1 MAISIIKFADLAN
14 WSIGNVVGE
23 ELSYNPHYD
32 LVKLSDLLTFE
43 EEKCVKDDDTYYQ
56 QVTLKSNGNGL
67 EKRRDG
73 YKKGVEIRTKDQH
86 YLRTNQLVFSK
97 IDARNGAFALV
108 SEDVDGS
115 IVTKDFPT
123 YRVNEQRV
131 RPQYLLQLLLSA
143 PFQKIVGHCSKGTTK
158 RQRVDIGM
166 LMSQLVPVPTLDEQ
180 DRILDQYQELLGD
193 LKERPEKIAQK
204 EKEKEQC
211 FVENLGLTINE
222 AQKTNEPAK
231 LLFVKYDELP
241 NWNVSTV
248 VKSNQS
254 GSDKYP
260 LYSLAEIHDDVLLIK
275 KGFKPKYKENSPIR
289 ILNQKCVRWNFIDL
303 QYAKG
308 VESNW
313 ASGINEEYVTRKGDI
328 LINSTGEGTIGRS
341 AVVDQ
346 PCIGMLYDS
355 HVLLLRVNPQRLYPL
370 YLSLLINSTY
380 GQTQIENLKSS
391 KTTNQTE
398 LGIYNLS
405 KMTIPIPPLS
415 EQETLVAKVQ
425 EINDEIALLQ
435 DVEAVRLKAS
445 NYFKKQVYQG

>member
-1 MAISIIKFADLAN
+1 MAITIIKYTDLTN
-14 WSIGNVVGE
+14 WSLGNVMGE
-23 ELSYNPHYD
+23 KLPYNPQYD
-32 LVKLSDLLTFE
+32 LVKLTDLLTFE
-43 EEKCVKDDDTYYQ
+43 EERCVMDDDNYYQ
-56 QVTLKSNGNGL
+56 QVTLKSYGNGL
-67 EKRRDG
+67 EKRKDG

-86 YLRTNQLVFSK
+86 YLRSNQLVFSK

-108 SEDVDGS
+108 GEEKDGS

-143 PFQKIVGHCSKGTTK
+143 PFQQLAGHCSKGTTK

-166 LMSQLVPVPTLDEQ
+166 LMNQQVPVPTLDEQ
-180 DRILDQYQELLGD
+180 DRILNHYQELLGD
-193 LKERPEKIAQK
+193 LKEHPEKIAQK
-204 EKEKEQC
+204 EKEKEQY
-211 FVENLGLTINE
+211 FIESLGLTIND
-222 AQKTNEPAK
+222 AQESIESAK
-231 LLFVKYDELP
+231 LIFVKYDELP
-241 NWNVSTV
+241 NWNLSRVL
-248 VKSNQS
+248 KNNQS
-254 GSDKYP
+254 KSDKYP
-260 LYSLAEIHDDVLLIK
+260 IYTLAEMHDDVLLSK

-289 ILNQKCVRWNFIDL
+289 ILNQKCIRWNFIDI

-308 VESNW
+308 VDSCW
-313 ASGINEEYVTRKGDI
+313 ASGINEEYVTHEGDI

-370 YLSLLINSTY
+370 YLSLLINSMY
-380 GQTQIENLKSS
+380 GQIQIENLKSS

-415 EQETLVAKVQ
+415 EQVALVAKVQ

-435 DVEAVRLKAS
+435 DVETVLLKA
-445 NYFKKQVYQG
+445 NDYFKKQVYQ